1 VFLFVGRSGG
11 TLEVQ
16 QRFSTWQQGPGREA
30 AGCAGKSPRAIGRLT
45 RNSGHFYWF
54 SMRAD
59 GFGNILV

>member
-16 QRFSTWQQGPGREA
+16 QRFSTWRQGLAGRQQG
-30 AGCAGKSPRAIGRLT
+30 CVGKSPRAIRRLA
-45 RNSGHFYWF
+45 RNSGHYHWF

-59 GFGNILV
+59 TIGNILV